1 MSESSPS
8 DAELLGYLDE
18 MLSLQQ
24 AAEIEQALRDSPAL
38 RQRAALLVK
47 RRDQGGHS
55 VGEIWRRERLS
66 CLTRSQL
73 GSYLLGT
80 LEPQLTDYIEFHLD
94 TIGCRICLAN
104 LDDLRQAAAGTV
116 ETQQSQRRRRYF
128 ESSAGRLTKR

>member
-24 AAEIEQALRDSPAL
+24 AAEIEQALRDSAAL

-47 RRDQGGHS
+47 RRDQGGHT

-80 LEPQLTDYIEFHLD
+80 LDSQLADYIEFHVD
-94 TIGCRICLAN
+94 TIGCRICTAN
-104 LDDLRQAAAGTV
+104 LEDLRQAASGAA
-116 ETQQSQRRRRYF
+116 ETRHSQRRRRYF